1 MCDGVREMMLVVNLA
16 LSCPVLVPCQDA
28 MPEAVSIDPEKF
40 LYGSVISRN
49 WSWFPVVERLAFQGL

>member
-1 MCDGVREMMLVVNLA
+1 MTLLVNLA
-16 LSCPVLVPCQDA
+16 LSCPVHVPCHFA
-28 MPEAVSIDPEKF
+28 FPEEVSADPGEF